1 MAKTVKPFSTE
12 TTLVVAQAAAK
23 AGQDPSSWAER
34 VLRREA
40 AAALG
45 KGPVRVGGLDT
56 IGKVCTE
63 LGRLYRAARRSDLA
77 TGDAA
82 RLSAIL
88 TALRQGLEV
97 GALEDRL
104 KRLEEETDAQN
115 T

>member
-40 AAALG
+40 AVALG

-56 IGKVCTE
+56 IGRVCTE
-63 LGRLYRAARRSDLA
+63 LGRVYRAARRGDVGTSDASRLA
-77 TGDAA
+77 N
-82 RLSAIL
+82 IL
-88 TALRQGLEV
+88 TALRMGLEV

-104 KRLEEETDAQN
+104 RRLEVGIIDDSK
-115 T
+115 